1 MRSDIVIGMKNAIA
15 YYRVSTQKQGAS
27 GLGLEA
33 QQYSVEAYAR
43 SNDLTIAATYTEVET
58 GTNKRKRTE
67 IYKALDEC
75 KRLGAVLL
83 IAKLDRLARNVHFIS
98 GLMESGIK
106 FVCVDNPS
114 VTPLTLHVL
123 AAVAEQEAKMIATR
137 TKDALAAAKQRGAKL
152 GKPENLTPDAVKKGR
167 AASKT
172 KAVDAYSKIMNYV
185 CVLQKQGKTY
195 AEIATQLNKD
205 GYKTRNGKEFTSMT
219 VWRMTQRVDCK
230 KVRRVARATAKDKE
244 S

>member
-1 MRSDIVIGMKNAIA
+1 MKNAIA

-43 SNDLTIAATYTEVET
+43 SNDLTITTAYTEIET
-58 GTNKRKRTE
+58 GTSKRKRVE

-75 KRLGAVLL
+75 KNTGATLL
-83 IAKLDRLARNVHFIS
+83 IAKLDRLARNVHFVS

-123 AAVAEQEAKMIATR
+123 AAVAEQEAKMISAR
-137 TKDALAAAKQRGAKL
+137 TKAALDAAKARGAQL
-152 GKPENLTPDAVKKGR
+152 GKPENLTIEAAKKGG
-167 AASKT
+167 AAT
-172 KAVDAYSKIMNYV
+172 KAKAIDGYSKIMNYV
-185 CVLQKQGKTY
+185 CMLQKQGKTN
-195 AEIATQLNKD
+195 ADIAAQLNKD
-205 GYKTRNGKEFTSMT
+205 GYRTRQNAEFTGMT
-219 VWRMTQRVDCK
+219 VWRMVQRVDCK
-230 KVRRVARATAKDKE
+230 KVRRAARAAAKAG
-244 S
+244 